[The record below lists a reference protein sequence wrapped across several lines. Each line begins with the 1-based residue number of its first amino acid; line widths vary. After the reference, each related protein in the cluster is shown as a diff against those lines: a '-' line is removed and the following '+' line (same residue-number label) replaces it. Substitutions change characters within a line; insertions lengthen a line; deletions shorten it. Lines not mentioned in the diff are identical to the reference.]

1 MNRRG
6 IYSTEQKTQIAG
18 RINRRGK
25 VHKNQVAVRMNK
37 LIEGEEQNIIEEV
50 RRRRLR
56 QQEE

>member
-6 IYSTEQKTQIAG
+6 IYSTEEKTQIAG

-37 LIEGEEQNIIEEV
+37 LIEGEE
-50 RRRRLR
+50 
-56 QQEE
+56 